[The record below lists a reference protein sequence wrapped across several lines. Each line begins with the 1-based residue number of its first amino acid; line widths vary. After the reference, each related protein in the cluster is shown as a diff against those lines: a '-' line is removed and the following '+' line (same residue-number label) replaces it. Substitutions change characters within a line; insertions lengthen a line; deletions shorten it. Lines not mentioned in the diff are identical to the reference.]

1 MNICT
6 YQNKKMNRI
15 ALIIGL
21 ILMCQISNGQT
32 KSFIDQPYLETT
44 AKVDT
49 LIKPDIIYLGILV
62 REKDERNK
70 ISVEEMETRMIAKL
84 KSIGIDPEKQLTLS
98 DLASN
103 FKRYFL
109 KQKDIMKDKAYELKV
124 YNTQTAGKVIVGL
137 EEIGITNVN
146 LDRIEY
152 AEMEELKLDLKSK
165 AVRKAKR
172 QADFLIKPLNQRIT
186 HAIHITDNYYKNYNS
201 FEGELDEV
209 IVTRFSNK
217 RMQTYEPP
225 KIAFKPIRVESE
237 VSIKFAIE

>member
-1 MNICT
+1 M
-6 YQNKKMNRI
+6 
-15 ALIIGL
+15 
-21 ILMCQISNGQT
+21 
-32 KSFIDQPYLETT
+32 

-49 LIKPDIIYLGILV
+49 LIKPDIIYLNILI

-124 YNTQTAGKVIVGL
+124 QNTQTAGKVILGL
-137 EEIGITNVN
+137 EEIGISNVN
-146 LDRIEY
+146 LDRAEY
-152 AEMEELKLDLKSK
+152 TKMEELKLDLKSK

-172 QADFLIKPLNQRIT
+172 QADYLVKPLNQRIT
-186 HAIHITDNYYKNYNS
+186 HAIHITDNYYGNYNS
-201 FEGELDEV
+201 PKGGLQEV
-209 IVTRFSNK
+209 VMTGFSHK
-217 RMQTYEPP
+217 RMQAYEPP

-237 VSIKFAIE
+237 VNIKFAIE